1 MQYFHSLHISF
12 DGIVFEDYF
21 RKAIY
26 DSAIPIDG
34 AYDMLSYLKEKY
46 VLCAASNGP
55 YAQQLHRLEIADMRK
70 YFSYI
75 FVSEKV
81 GVSKPA
87 TGFLT
92 MLSGKSISQKTA
104 CLPLIL

>member
-1 MQYFHSLHISF
+1 M
-12 DGIVFEDYF
+12 
-21 RKAIY
+21 
-26 DSAIPIDG
+26 
-34 AYDMLSYLKEKY
+34 
-46 VLCAASNGP
+46 LCAASNGP

-87 TGFLT
+87 TGFFDYAFREVNQSENGLSSSHPP
-92 MLSGKSISQKTA
+92 MLSSSAI
-104 CLPLIL
+104 P